1 MLSRDLA
8 SCRERIYCTPPP
20 RQHKLLAAAQMK
32 GKKEIGAS
40 VHSRRKLTHL
50 DQHGRVRMVDVGAK
64 SVTRRA
70 AVARVSV
77 RMEAATLAA
86 IIGGTLEKGEALA
99 TARLAAIMA
108 AKRTHELIP
117 LCHQI
122 PLEVVAVD
130 FRPDH
135 ARSTLEI
142 ETLVATQARTGVEME
157 ALVAASTAA
166 LTIYDMA
173 KAIDRA
179 MVIDALRLIRK
190 SGGRSGTFIRPDE
203 PVTPRGRGLSRA
215 SV

>member
-1 MLSRDLA
+1 MLSGDPAFRGKQV
-8 SCRERIYCTPPP
+8 YCTPLP

-32 GKKEIGAS
+32 GKKEIGTGA
-40 VHSRRKLTHL
+40 HSRSKLTHL
-50 DQHGRVRMVDVGAK
+50 DQRGHVRMVDVGAK
-64 SVTRRA
+64 PVMRREA
-70 AVARVSV
+70 IARATV
-77 RMEAATLAA
+77 RMEAATLVA

-99 TARLAAIMA
+99 AARLAAIMA
-108 AKRTHELIP
+108 AKRTYELIP

-122 PLEVVAVD
+122 PLEVVQVD

-135 ARSTLEI
+135 TRSTLEI
-142 ETLVATQARTGVEME
+142 EARVATQARTGVEME

-190 SGGRSGTFIRPDE
+190 SGGRSGTFVRPEE
-203 PVTPRGRGLSRA
+203 PTSRGGLSGT